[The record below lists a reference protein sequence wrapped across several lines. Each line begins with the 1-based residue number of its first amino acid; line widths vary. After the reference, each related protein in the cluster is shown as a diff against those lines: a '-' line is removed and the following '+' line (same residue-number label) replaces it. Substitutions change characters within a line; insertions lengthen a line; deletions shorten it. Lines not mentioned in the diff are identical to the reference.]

1 MTALD
6 LMMGGMVL
14 SNGESTYGAEH
25 LHLTRYNN
33 SQFASRVLSK
43 KAYEVSVRALPFVL
57 PPRTNETQFT
67 AVRYKR
73 GSGADDARLR

>member
-25 LHLTRYNN
+25 LHLTR
-33 SQFASRVLSK
+33 VLSE
-43 KAYEVSVRALPFVL
+43 KAYEVSVRARPFVL

>member
-1 MTALD
+1 MTALALMMGCIDGAD

-33 SQFASRVLSK
+33 KLFALGVLSE
-43 KAYEVSVRALPFVL
+43 KAYR
-57 PPRTNETQFT
+57 
-67 AVRYKR
+67 RYP
-73 GSGADDARLR
+73 